1 MKIIGKYRILTL
13 AAGIATAC
21 VIVFSQ
27 LFYFQAATYSLK
39 KAETEQKEKNLPDTK
54 TGKENDQQAYISIP
68 SNTISSVSHIEI
80 SDGIS
85 FVLETLLE
93 SKEGETRSELPVI
106 TNRLLHTLFRFIIA
120 PNAP

>member
-13 AAGIATAC
+13 VAGIATAC

-39 KAETEQKEKNLPDTK
+39 KAETEQKQKNLPDTK
-54 TGKENDQQAYISIP
+54 AGKETGQEAYISIP
-68 SNTISSVSHIEI
+68 SNTISSVSHIQI

-93 SKEGETRSELPVI
+93 PKEDETRYELPIV
-106 TNRLLHTLFRFIIA
+106 TNRLFHTLFRFIIA